1 MAFYN
6 KKFVK
11 VTEKWIPVSKSV
23 SCYDA
28 KRLAKDIEKEST
40 VSYTDVMAVLSA
52 IPSVM
57 TRYLAEGHSVKLDG
71 IGSFHLSFECKK
83 TGVDTPEEVS
93 MDQVTNIKVQFRPTM
108 KAGVGSQKGK
118 RINTLIADDI
128 DWTYLPGTK
137 ADASDEDT
145 PNEGGDT
152 PDGGDNTPEGGNT
165 GGGTGG
171 GDLEG

>member
-1 MAFYN
+1 MAFFT
-6 KKFVK
+6 KQFVK
-11 VTEKWIPVSKSV
+11 LTGKWIPRPKTV

-40 VSYTDVMAVLSA
+40 VSETDVIAVLNA
-52 IPSVM
+52 IPKVM

-71 IGSFHLSFECKK
+71 IGSFHLVFECKK

-93 MDQVTNIKVQFRPTM
+93 MEQVTNIKVQFRPAM

-128 DWTYLPGTK
+128 EWTYLPNTK
-137 ADASDEDT
+137 ADETDEDV
-145 PNEGGDT
+145 PEN
-152 PDGGDNTPEGGNT
+152 EGGNT
-165 GGGTGG
+165 GGNTGNDDG
-171 GDLEG
+171 SFAG

>member
-1 MAFYN
+1 MAFYG
-6 KKFVK
+6 KQYVK
-11 VTEKWIPVSKSV
+11 LTEKWIPVSKTV

-40 VSYTDVMAVLSA
+40 VSYTDVVAVLSA

-71 IGSFHLSFECKK
+71 IGSFHLIFECKK
-83 TGVDTPEEVS
+83 TGVDKPEEVS
-93 MDQVTNIKVQFRPTM
+93 IDQVTNIKVQFRPAM

-128 DWTYLPGTK
+128 EWTYLPSAKGESIED
-137 ADASDEDT
+137 DAEE
-145 PNEGGDT
+145 NEGSNNEQGT
-152 PDGGDNTPEGGNT
+152 QGGNNSGDGGFEG
-165 GGGTGG
+165 
-171 GDLEG
+171 

>member
-1 MAFYN
+1 MAFYS

-11 VTEKWIPVSKSV
+11 LTGKWAPVSKSV
-23 SCYDA
+23 SNYDA

-40 VSYTDVMAVLSA
+40 VSYSDVMAVLSA
-52 IPSVM
+52 IPNVM

-71 IGSFHLSFECKK
+71 IGSFHLVFECKK

-93 MDQVTNIKVQFRPTM
+93 MEQVTNIKVQFRPAM

-128 DWTYLPGTK
+128 EWTYLPNTK
-137 ADASDEDT
+137 ADETDEDL
-145 PNEGGDT
+145 PEN
-152 PDGGDNTPEGGNT
+152 EGGNT
-165 GGGTGG
+165 GGNTGNDDG
-171 GDLEG
+171 GFAG

>member
-1 MAFYN
+1 MAFFN
-6 KKFVK
+6 KKYVK
-11 VTEKWIPVSKSV
+11 VTEKWVPVTKTV
-23 SCYDA
+23 STYDA

-40 VSYTDVMAVLSA
+40 VSQTDVMAVLNA
-52 IPSVM
+52 IPNVM

-71 IGSFHLSFECKK
+71 IGSFFLTFECKK

-128 DWTYLPGTK
+128 EWTYLPGTK
-137 ADASDEDT
+137 ADATDEDAT
-145 PNEGGDT
+145 ED
-152 PDGGDNTPEGGNT
+152 EGGNT
-165 GGGTGG
+165 DGGNNNTGG
-171 GDLEG
+171 GGDFVG

>member
-1 MAFYN
+1 MAFYG
-6 KKFVK
+6 KQYVK
-11 VTEKWIPVSKSV
+11 LTEKWIPVSKTV

-71 IGSFHLSFECKK
+71 IGSFHLIFECKK
-83 TGVDTPEEVS
+83 TGVDKPEEVS
-93 MDQVTNIKVQFRPTM
+93 IDQVTNIKVQFRPAM

-128 DWTYLPGTK
+128 EWTYLPSTK
-137 ADASDEDT
+137 GESFDDDAEE
-145 PNEGGDT
+145 NEGSNNEQGNQGGNNSG
-152 PDGGDNTPEGGNT
+152 DGGFEG
-165 GGGTGG
+165 
-171 GDLEG
+171 